1 MASSWRQR
9 QLLPVEIIQRKVLV
23 TKKFRQKL
31 IRTIVVAQMA
41 IILKIKITKVV
52 VENAGIQ
59 NVVALLHVIVQFQL
73 MD

>member
-1 MASSWRQR
+1 
-9 QLLPVEIIQRKVLV
+9 VEIIQRKVLV

-31 IRTIVVAQMA
+31 IATIVVAQMA
-41 IILKIKITKVV
+41 IILKTKITKVV

-59 NVVALLHVIVQFQL
+59 NVAALLHVIVQFQL